1 MQLISSSLL
10 SPSILIDNVEMLK
23 CSMLIISTI
32 LYAMT
37 MSSSWVEAFDSQSQ
51 QYFFI
56 NELKERNVSVKSSNF
71 GESIKIE
78 KMPLPLL
85 LLPDRCEQTAGSL
98 SDAVHAANSRRLI

>member
-51 QYFFI
+51 QYFI
-56 NELKERNVSVKSSNF
+56 IKELNERNVSVKSSNF

-78 KMPLPLL
+78 KM

>member
-51 QYFFI
+51 QYFI
-56 NELKERNVSVKSSNF
+56 IKELNERNVSVKNSNF
-71 GESIKIE
+71 SESIKIE
-78 KMPLPLL
+78 KMLLP